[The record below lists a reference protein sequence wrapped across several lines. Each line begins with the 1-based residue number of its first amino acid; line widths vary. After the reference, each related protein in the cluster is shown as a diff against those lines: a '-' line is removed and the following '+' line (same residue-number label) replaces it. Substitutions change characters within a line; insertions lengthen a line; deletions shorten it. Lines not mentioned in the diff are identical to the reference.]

1 MKKMDLAKGSIARLL
16 LEYADNLNLIHA
28 DILLKF
34 MLVPDSK
41 ATSMLVIDFGD
52 SLCWWPMIGSA
63 TKILKLSPSSGHWHN
78 IVTKNNLI

>member
-52 SLCWWPMIGSA
+52 SLCW
-63 TKILKLSPSSGHWHN
+63 
-78 IVTKNNLI
+78 